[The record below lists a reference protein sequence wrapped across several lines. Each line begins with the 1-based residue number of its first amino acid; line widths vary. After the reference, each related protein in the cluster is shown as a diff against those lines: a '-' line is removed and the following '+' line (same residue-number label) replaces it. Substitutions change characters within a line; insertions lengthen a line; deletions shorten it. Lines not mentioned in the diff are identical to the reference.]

1 MRAAIGMLA
10 VWTLAAFLARG
21 VLGDLIEIRDVQP
34 DLLTLVV
41 VYWALALGPVPGTLA
56 GFIVGLVADAELGRG
71 LGVQAGLL
79 SIVGFT
85 VGQAGKRL
93 VKENLLM
100 QAALLA
106 SSTIVLAASRILLAS
121 GGDPGSLFSTAW
133 GQILGQALYTA
144 VLGPVLY
151 FIIRLLGVP
160 DPLTSVSR
168 SE

>member
-21 VLGDLIEIRDVQP
+21 ALGDLFEIKGIQP

-41 VYWALALGPVPGTLA
+41 VYWALALGPIPGTIA
-56 GFIVGLVADAELGRG
+56 GFVVGLVADAELGRG

-79 SIVGFT
+79 SIVGFI

-100 QAALLA
+100 QATLLA
-106 SSTIVLAASRILLAS
+106 TSTVVLAASRILLAG
-121 GGDPGSLFSTAW
+121 GGDPAALVSTAW
-133 GQILGQALYTA
+133 GPILGQAVYTA
-144 VLGPVLY
+144 LIGPLFYWVVRILGL
-151 FIIRLLGVP
+151 P
-160 DPLTSVSR
+160 DPLASVAHP
-168 SE
+168 E